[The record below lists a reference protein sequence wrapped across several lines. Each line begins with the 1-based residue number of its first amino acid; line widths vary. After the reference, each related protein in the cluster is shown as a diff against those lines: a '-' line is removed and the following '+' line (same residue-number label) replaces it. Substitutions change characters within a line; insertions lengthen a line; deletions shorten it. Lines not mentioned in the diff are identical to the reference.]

1 MSSIQIYTD
10 SIPIQLDI
18 QNILSSDAF
27 KTIQNLSL
35 QKIPELEIESFNDID
50 KVKDFSKKIIALRD
64 KYISFK
70 EEGKANLIEAS
81 NKELERALNQLSSAA
96 ELLDDT
102 KQDNIKALINLIKET
117 QLESW
122 PQKELEEGFADFN
135 EHMLKAKL
143 EMIRSEIGKLAFEKT
158 KISWFD
164 KISKDSDLQNS
175 ISSLSRKLSSNRNVI
190 E

>member
-1 MSSIQIYTD
+1 M
-10 SIPIQLDI
+10 
-18 QNILSSDAF
+18 
-27 KTIQNLSL
+27 
-35 QKIPELEIESFNDID
+35 
-50 KVKDFSKKIIALRD
+50 
-64 KYISFK
+64 
-70 EEGKANLIEAS
+70 
-81 NKELERALNQLSSAA
+81 NQLSSAA

-158 KISWFD
+158 KIFGLI
-164 KISKDSDLQNS
+164 KF
-175 ISSLSRKLSSNRNVI
+175 
-190 E
+190 